1 TTPAIAS
8 YPKVRRASPV
18 ARYWRGLH
26 RAEASLR
33 FLHAAFGPRRTLSDT
48 RSRQPY
54 VTLAHHN
61 HRGRNKYEDRMEIRP
76 CIHRACVALGSMERL
91 SAGWW
96 YYSALGEPACVE
108 DSESGERS
116 GRSYSKPEWRCES
129 DAGLLRGSVI
139 HR

>member
-1 TTPAIAS
+1 ARWTSRQEGFWQALQPWPSSVPATTPAVAS

-33 FLHAAFGPRRTLSDT
+33 FRHAAFGPRRTLSDT

-61 HRGRNKYEDRMEIRP
+61 HRRRDDDEDRMGDRP
-76 CIHRACVALGSMERL
+76 CIHRTRVATGSN
-91 SAGWW
+91 
-96 YYSALGEPACVE
+96 
-108 DSESGERS
+108 
-116 GRSYSKPEWRCES
+116 
-129 DAGLLRGSVI
+129 
-139 HR
+139 